1 MAHIQLH
8 SLIFDSTKDM
18 GQFSRS
24 IDQRSQPGSLMNILD
39 IMPWTQSYIKISFIH
54 HNLTEMCF
62 PCHVLSVKTV

>member
-39 IMPWTQSYIKISFIH
+39 IMPWTQSYIKI
-54 HNLTEMCF
+54 
-62 PCHVLSVKTV
+62 